1 MKNMKTKEEIIN
13 ELYNTQ
19 FVENY
24 TKRLLKQQEFL
35 EDAIAEVWLMI
46 AEIPEERFQQLYE
59 ERGID
64 KVRQFVGGIINR
76 QINSKNSKF
85 YYTYIKKNT
94 KNIMIK
100 RTADKK
106 QHYSED
112 SGWLDDISDEVD
124 EYEDIVNG
132 WKKLD
137 DIEKNLLKAYIDCN
151 YHISTL
157 ARMMNV
163 SVPFLKPKIEQIK
176 KKVKNNIL

>member
-1 MKNMKTKEEIIN
+1 MKTKEEILK

-35 EDAIAEVWLMI
+35 EDAVGEIWLIVAEL
-46 AEIPEERFQQLYE
+46 PEDKLQNLYNE
-59 ERGID
+59 GGIN
-64 KVRQFVGGIINR
+64 KVRQLISGIVSR

-85 YYTYIKKNT
+85 YYKYIKKNT

-112 SGWLDDISDEVD
+112 TGWLDDISDEVD

-132 WKKLD
+132 YKKLD

-176 KKVKNNIL
+176 KKVKDNIL